1 MTKKKYFIIT
11 VDTEGDNLW
20 GAHHGEPIT
29 TRNTA
34 YIPRF
39 QMLCNEY
46 GFKPVYLTNYEM
58 ACDDEF
64 VSEARQWMLAGK
76 CEIGL
81 HVHGWNNPPF
91 YQLEGDKYA
100 HAYLYEYPENIIK
113 EKVLVTQ
120 EIIHKKFGVKPIS
133 HRAGKWAMNEVYF
146 RVLKEIGIKVDCSY
160 CPGVNWSST
169 IGATRGG
176 TDYSKSP
183 HHPQWIN
190 NILEV
195 PMTIRVSRWKGWQKL
210 KRILKTFYFGY
221 PIWLRPASSSLKQ
234 MIQLVNYAE
243 IFYRQDY
250 LMFMVHSSE
259 LMPGGSPYF
268 TNEEAI
274 ENEYKTMRLL
284 FEYVTK
290 KGYVGC
296 TLKEYYNEKSKSNT
310 AD

>member
-1 MTKKKYFIIT
+1 MKQKYFIIT

-64 VSEARQWMLAGK
+64 VSEARQWMLAGE

-113 EKVLVTQ
+113 EKLLVTQ

-133 HRAGKWAMNEVYF
+133 HRAGKWAMNDEYF
-146 RVLKEIGIKVDCSY
+146 RILEDIGIKVDCSF
-160 CPGVNWSST
+160 CPGIDWSNT
-169 IGATRGG
+169 IGATKGG
-176 TDYSKSP
+176 SDYTRASRKP
-183 HHPQWIN
+183 IYKN
-190 NILEV
+190 GIYEV
-195 PMTIRVSRWKGWQKL
+195 PMTILRKRWTGIHRPSRIIKNFIYGAS
-210 KRILKTFYFGY
+210 
-221 PIWLRPASSSLKQ
+221 PIWLRPASSSTEQ
-234 MIQLVNYAE
+234 MIDIINSNSCLFGN
-243 IFYRQDY
+243 DY
-250 LMFMVHSSE
+250 VMFMLHSSE

-268 TNEEAI
+268 EDESAI
-274 ENEYKTMRLL
+274 ETLYQTMSEL
-284 FEYVTK
+284 FHYAYE
-290 KGYVGC
+290 KGYRGC
-296 TLKEYYNEKSKSNT
+296 TLAEYYESKQ
-310 AD
+310 